1 MISTKN
7 YNYKSWLNLNTFD
20 DFVRE
25 TKLKRSWKDV
35 FDKIKKDNKDN
46 FEKLN
51 KLFKLCIQNK
61 KEIFP
66 YPELV
71 FTTFNYTSPNRI
83 KVVIIGQDPYFNKQ
97 LVDDK
102 YIPEAMGM
110 SFSVPKGVPI
120 PSSLQNIFKNG
131 VKYEHLY
138 KYPEHGNLETW
149 NRQGVLLLNTAL
161 TVQEGIKLSHA
172 KYWNEITDSIIKYL
186 SDNNDKLIFVFW
198 GAPAYEKKKLI
209 NLEKHYYIA
218 SSHPSGLSC
227 HKPMKDYPCFM
238 DLDHFGLINKKLKEW
253 NKKEIFWS
261 II

>member
-25 TKLKRSWKDV
+25 TKLKRSWEDV
-35 FDKIKKDNKDN
+35 FDKIKKDNKNN

-110 SFSVPKGVPI
+110 SFSVPKGC
-120 PSSLQNIFKNG
+120 N
-131 VKYEHLY
+131 
-138 KYPEHGNLETW
+138 
-149 NRQGVLLLNTAL
+149 
-161 TVQEGIKLSHA
+161 
-172 KYWNEITDSIIKYL
+172 
-186 SDNNDKLIFVFW
+186 
-198 GAPAYEKKKLI
+198 
-209 NLEKHYYIA
+209 
-218 SSHPSGLSC
+218 
-227 HKPMKDYPCFM
+227 
-238 DLDHFGLINKKLKEW
+238 
-253 NKKEIFWS
+253 
-261 II
+261 

>member
-1 MISTKN
+1 MISIKD
-7 YNYKSWLNLNTFD
+7 YHYKSWKDYEFTDIFN
-20 DFVRE
+20 E
-25 TKLKRSWKDV
+25 IKLKPSWRKI
-35 FDKIKKDNKDN
+35 FEEIRLENNDK

-51 KLFKLCIQNK
+51 KLFKLCISNN

-66 YPELV
+66 YPELL
-71 FTTFNYTSPNRI
+71 FTTFNFIKPNDI

-97 LVDDK
+97 EIKENK
-102 YIPEAMGM
+102 YPEAMGM
-110 SFSVPKGVPI
+110 SFSVPIGIPI
-120 PSSLQNIFKNG
+120 PSSLQNIYKNG
-131 VKYEHLY
+131 LKFGHLY
-138 KYPEHGNLETW
+138 KYPEHGNLELW

-161 TVQEGIKLSHA
+161 SVQEGIKLSHA
-172 KYWNEITDSIIKYL
+172 KYWTEIINCLIKYL

-198 GAPAYEKKKLI
+198 GAPAYEKKNLI

-227 HKPMKDYPCFM
+227 HKPMKEYPSFM
-238 DLDHFGLINKKLKEW
+238 DQDHFGMINKKLKEW